1 MPGASTQTRQ
11 IKVLNANWA
20 AGTAGEDGQFEI
32 MIVTDDDA
40 QHTIVPSPA
49 AVPAILALARPQVIL
64 LWDPANKTIIAANIV
79 GTWLTETPD
88 GVTRA

>member
-1 MPGASTQTRQ
+1 MPGASPQTRQ

-20 AGTAGEDGQFEI
+20 AGTDSQDGRFEI
-32 MIVTDDDA
+32 MLVTEDGA

-49 AVPAILALARPQVIL
+49 AVPGILALARPGVIL

-88 GVTRA
+88 GITRT